1 VTAGHV
7 AASKRARVGDP
18 HPRSPPAGV
27 ILQVPLDHE
36 QTGLELARRK
46 RFWILDFGFWIES
59 IRRPRHCQSKGLL
72 GLCVSTHEGAQFSV
86 RTLEKGAHLRRN
98 LRGFPRCAL
107 FETGAHLRRGCAS
120 SKKGAVAKRL
130 PENCIHRQRSRA
142 AFCLGSLLSPFS
154 ISCDSQ
160 KAQEIRRLRRFEF
173 ENLRHRRNLRIPLLT
188 TNHAD
193 HAKDR
198 RWFYAW
204 RNYDN

>member
-1 VTAGHV
+1 MMAV
-7 AASKRARVGDP
+7 AASARA
-18 HPRSPPAGV
+18 SPFIAAPFCEDAHV
-27 ILQVPLDHE
+27 L
-36 QTGLELARRK
+36 
-46 RFWILDFGFWIES
+46 
-59 IRRPRHCQSKGLL
+59 
-72 GLCVSTHEGAQFSV
+72 V
-86 RTLEKGAHLRRN
+86 RILEKRAHLRRN
-98 LRGFPRCAL
+98 RRDFPRCAL

-188 TNHAD
+188 TD
-193 HAKDR
+193 HTDRPRDR
-198 RWFYAW
+198 RWFYAG
-204 RNYDN
+204 RNYDNRKDAAQKKEPRP